1 MNDQWNNDAR
11 PSAAGGVVEKVTI
24 YPSEYGLERMKEEE
38 TSGPKELVQSCRKD
52 LLLSPMQW
60 DLVPKN

>member
-1 MNDQWNNDAR
+1 M
-11 PSAAGGVVEKVTI
+11 EKVTI